1 MSQALIDALQAP
13 TCYSHTTT
21 GFTVRETHISWV
33 ILTGDYAY
41 KIKKPVNLGFL
52 DYSTLAQRRHF
63 CEVEVSRNQ
72 HFNNQTYLEVV
83 PISGSPE
90 APLVD
95 DDSAPFEYAV
105 KMRQFDDR
113 NLLCQLQQRG
123 ELTTTHIEALV
134 RQLAHAHQHAEKA
147 PAESDAGSLEAIK
160 APVQNNFTQIAPLL
174 EDEQDK
180 QQLKLLETWAHDT
193 ADSLAERLN
202 QRRAQGM
209 ICACHGDLHLSN
221 TAATADQVMLFD
233 CIEFNPSL
241 YWIDPISDLA
251 FLLMDLESREL
262 HTLANVALNLYL
274 ELTGD
279 YNGLALLPYYKSYRA
294 MVRAKVSL
302 LRLKEEANPLDAED
316 RASILRQYRTY
327 SALAEHYID
336 FHMPYL
342 LVTHGVSGSGKSTLT
357 RYVVEALGAIRIRS
371 DVERKRLYGFAP
383 NDASQSPLDSGIYTQ
398 EATAQTYDR
407 LASLGTDCLKCAVP
421 VIFDATGLKRSQRDQ
436 LRAVG
441 EGLGVPVVIINM
453 AASEATLRRRIVK
466 RQTLGDQVA
475 EADLTILERQLAA
488 REPLEEDELQSTV
501 HVDTDAPGASQ
512 TLVQLLKDHLHLEER

>member
-13 TCYSHTTT
+13 TCYRHTTT
-21 GFTVRETHISWV
+21 GFTVRETHLSWV

-41 KIKKPVNLGFL
+41 KIKKPVNVGCL

-63 CEVEVSRNQ
+63 CELEISRNQ
-72 HFNNQTYLEVV
+72 HFNSHTYVGIV
-83 PISGSPE
+83 PISGTLE
-90 APLVD
+90 APRVD

-113 NLLCQLQQRG
+113 NRLCQLQQRG
-123 ELTTTHIEALV
+123 ELTTDHIEGLIK
-134 RQLAHAHQHAEKA
+134 QLADAHQCAEKA
-147 PAESDAGSLEAIK
+147 PAERDADHLEAIK
-160 APVQNNFTQIAPLL
+160 TPVQNNFTQIAPLL
-174 EDEQDK
+174 EDEQDQ
-180 QQLKLLETWAHDT
+180 QQLKLLESWAGDT
-193 ADSLAERLN
+193 ADSLAERLS

-209 ICACHGDLHLSN
+209 IRACHGDLHLSN
-221 TAATADQVMLFD
+221 TVAQADQVMLLD
-233 CIEFNPSL
+233 CIQCNPTL
-241 YWIDPISDLA
+241 YWIDPINDLA

-262 HTLANVALNLYL
+262 NTLANVALNLYL

-279 YNGLALLPYYKSYRA
+279 YDGLALLPYYKSYRA
-294 MVRAKVSL
+294 MSRAKVCL
-302 LRLKEEANPLDAED
+302 LRLKEEADQLDAED
-316 RASILRQYRTY
+316 RAGILRQYRTY
-327 SALAEHYID
+327 SALAERYID

-371 DVERKRLYGFAP
+371 DVERKRLFGLAP
-383 NDASQSPLDSGIYTQ
+383 NDASPPKLDSDMYTQ
-398 EATAQTYDR
+398 EATAHTYER
-407 LASLGTDCLKCAVP
+407 LASLGASCLKCAVP

-441 EGLGVPVVIINM
+441 EGLGVPVVTINM

-466 RQTLGDQVA
+466 RQTQGDQVA

-512 TLVQLLKDHLHLEER
+512 TLVQLLKDHLHLEDR